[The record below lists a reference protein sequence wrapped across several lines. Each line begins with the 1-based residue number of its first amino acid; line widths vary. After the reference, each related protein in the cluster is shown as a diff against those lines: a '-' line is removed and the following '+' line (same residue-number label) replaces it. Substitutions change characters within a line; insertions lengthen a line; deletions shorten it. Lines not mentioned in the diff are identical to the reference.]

1 MILQKNQLSTEED
14 IAKANEEVEVLIA
27 NDVFK
32 YSSNR
37 ASLTT

>member
-14 IAKANEEVEVLIA
+14 IAKANEEVLIA